1 MFIINLVFV
10 KIIILFFKDK
20 RMFILYLILFYQLYI
35 ILLQIKNLI
44 SLNKIVVKMSN
55 AKNFYREIAPL
66 SAGDSFLVFD
76 RVKDNFDFPVHYHPE
91 FEINFIQNGK
101 GVKRVVGDNIEEID
115 NVELVLI
122 GPNLY
127 HGWELNKCTSKKI
140 HEITIQFHNDLFHE
154 SLLSRR
160 IMNPIRD
167 MFNRSIHGILF
178 SKKVTE
184 ELTPRLVKL
193 SKLDGM
199 DYFLEITSL
208 LYDLANSRNQ
218 RLLSTYT
225 VDYDTFDD
233 YDKMKVVYEY
243 VQKHFAEKITLE
255 DVANVASMS
264 IISFNR
270 FIKKRTGKTFVNY
283 INDIRIGYAAR
294 WLVEKDMSVSEV
306 AFKSGFNNIANFNR
320 SFKAIKNCTPSQYRE
335 DFSGLKRIL

>member
-1 MFIINLVFV
+1 
-10 KIIILFFKDK
+10 
-20 RMFILYLILFYQLYI
+20 
-35 ILLQIKNLI
+35 
-44 SLNKIVVKMSN
+44 MSN
-55 AKNFYREIAPL
+55 LKKFYREIPPL
-66 SAGDSFLVFD
+66 SPLDSFLVFD
-76 RVKDNFDFPVHYHPE
+76 RVKDTFDFPVHYHPE
-91 FEINFIQNGK
+91 FEINFILNGK

-115 NVELVLI
+115 DIELVLI

-127 HGWELNKCTSKKI
+127 HGWELNKCTTKKI
-140 HEITIQFHNDLFHE
+140 HEITIQFHNDLFND

-160 IMNPIRD
+160 IMSPIKD

-178 SKKVTE
+178 SKKVAE
-184 ELTPRLVKL
+184 ELTPRLIKI

-199 DYFLEITSL
+199 DYFLEITSI

-225 VDYDTFDD
+225 VDYATFDD
-233 YDKMKVVYEY
+233 YDKMKLVYEY
-243 VQKHFAEKITLE
+243 VQKNFAEKITLE
-255 DVANVASMS
+255 DVSREASMTS
-264 IISFNR
+264 ISFNR

-294 WLVEKDMSVSEV
+294 WLVEKDLSISEI

-320 SFKAIKNCTPSQYRE
+320 SFKAIKKRTPSQYRD

>member
-1 MFIINLVFV
+1 
-10 KIIILFFKDK
+10 
-20 RMFILYLILFYQLYI
+20 
-35 ILLQIKNLI
+35 
-44 SLNKIVVKMSN
+44 MSN
-55 AKNFYREIAPL
+55 FKNFYREIPPL
-66 SAGDSFLVFD
+66 SPLDSFLVFD
-76 RVKDNFDFPVHYHPE
+76 RVKDTFDFPVHFHPE
-91 FEINFIQNGK
+91 FEINFIENGK

-115 NVELVLI
+115 NIELVLI

-127 HGWELNKCTSKKI
+127 HGWELNKCTAQKI
-140 HEITIQFHNDLFHE
+140 HEITIQFHNDLFHD

-160 IMNPIRD
+160 IMSPIKD

-178 SKKVTE
+178 SKKVSE
-184 ELTPRLVKL
+184 ELAPRLAKL

-199 DYFLEITSL
+199 DYFLEITSI

-225 VDYDTFDD
+225 VDQVTFDD
-233 YDKMKVVYEY
+233 YDKMKLVYDY
-243 VQKHFAEKITLE
+243 VQKNFAEKISLE
-255 DVANVASMS
+255 DVSSVASMTS
-264 IISFNR
+264 ISFNR

-294 WLVEKDMSVSEV
+294 WLIEKDLSISEI

-320 SFKAIKNCTPSQYRE
+320 SFKSIKKRTPSQYKD

>member
-1 MFIINLVFV
+1 MYVYSLIN
-10 KIIILFFKDK
+10 IILSIIYHIIARKKKSNFAKTVFK
-20 RMFILYLILFYQLYI
+20 
-35 ILLQIKNLI
+35 
-44 SLNKIVVKMSN
+44 KMST

-76 RVKDNFDFPVHYHPE
+76 RVKDSFDFPVHYHPE
-91 FEINFIQNGK
+91 FEINFILNGK
-101 GVKRVVGDNIEEID
+101 GVRRVVGDNIEEID

-127 HGWELNKCTSKKI
+127 HGWELNKCTNKKI

-154 SLLSRR
+154 SLLARR

-178 SKKVTE
+178 SKKVAE
-184 ELTPRLVKL
+184 ELTPRLVRL
-193 SKLDGM
+193 SKLDGI

-225 VDYDTFDD
+225 VDYDKFDD
-233 YDKMKVVYEY
+233 YDKMKLVYEY

>member
-1 MFIINLVFV
+1 
-10 KIIILFFKDK
+10 
-20 RMFILYLILFYQLYI
+20 
-35 ILLQIKNLI
+35 
-44 SLNKIVVKMSN
+44 
-55 AKNFYREIAPL
+55 
-66 SAGDSFLVFD
+66 
-76 RVKDNFDFPVHYHPE
+76 
-91 FEINFIQNGK
+91 
-101 GVKRVVGDNIEEID
+101 
-115 NVELVLI
+115 
-122 GPNLY
+122 
-127 HGWELNKCTSKKI
+127 
-140 HEITIQFHNDLFHE
+140 
-154 SLLSRR
+154 
-160 IMNPIRD
+160 MNPIRD

-178 SKKVTE
+178 SKKVAE

-233 YDKMKVVYEY
+233 YDKMKLVYEY

-320 SFKAIKNCTPSQYRE
+320 SFKATKNCTPSQYRE

>member
-1 MFIINLVFV
+1 MSTIN
-10 KIIILFFKDK
+10 K
-20 RMFILYLILFYQLYI
+20 
-35 ILLQIKNLI
+35 
-44 SLNKIVVKMSN
+44 
-55 AKNFYREIAPL
+55 FYREIPPL
-66 SAGDSFLVFD
+66 SPLDSFLVFD
-76 RVKDNFDFPVHYHPE
+76 RIKYTFDFPVHYHPE
-91 FEINFIQNGK
+91 FEINFILNGK
-101 GVKRVVGDNIEEID
+101 GVKRVVGDNIEDID
-115 NVELVLI
+115 NIELVLV

-140 HEITIQFHNDLFHE
+140 HEITIQFDNNLFSD

-160 IMNPIRD
+160 IMNPIKE

-178 SKKVTE
+178 SKKVAE
-184 ELTPRLVKL
+184 ELTPRLIKL

-208 LYDLANSRNQ
+208 LFDLANSRNQ

-225 VDYDTFDD
+225 VDYDVFDD
-233 YDKMKVVYEY
+233 YDKMKLVYDY
-243 VQKHFAEKITLE
+243 VQKNFAERISLE
-255 DVANVASMS
+255 DVSSVANMS
-264 IISFNR
+264 SISFNR

-294 WLVEKDMSVSEV
+294 WLVEKDLSISEI

-320 SFKAIKNCTPSQYRE
+320 SFKAIKNRTPSQYRD

>member
-1 MFIINLVFV
+1 
-10 KIIILFFKDK
+10 
-20 RMFILYLILFYQLYI
+20 
-35 ILLQIKNLI
+35 
-44 SLNKIVVKMSN
+44 MSN
-55 AKNFYREIAPL
+55 LKKFYREIPPL
-66 SAGDSFLVFD
+66 SPLDSFLVFD
-76 RVKDNFDFPVHYHPE
+76 RVKDTFDFPVHYHPE
-91 FEINFIQNGK
+91 FEINFILNGK

-115 NVELVLI
+115 TIELVLI

-140 HEITIQFHNDLFHE
+140 HEITIQFDNNLFPD

-160 IMNPIRD
+160 IMNPIKE

-178 SKKVTE
+178 SKKVADK
-184 ELTPRLVKL
+184 LTPRLIKL

-199 DYFLEITSL
+199 DYFLEITSIL
-208 LYDLANSRNQ
+208 FDLANSRNQ

-225 VDYDTFDD
+225 VDYATFDD
-233 YDKMKVVYEY
+233 YDKMKLVYEY
-243 VQKHFAEKITLE
+243 VQKNFAEKISLE
-255 DVANVASMS
+255 DVSSVASMTS
-264 IISFNR
+264 ISFNR

-294 WLVEKDMSVSEV
+294 WLVEKDMSISEI

-320 SFKAIKNCTPSQYRE
+320 SFKSIKNRTPSQYRD

>member
-1 MFIINLVFV
+1 MSDS
-10 KIIILFFKDK
+10 KI
-20 RMFILYLILFYQLYI
+20 
-35 ILLQIKNLI
+35 
-44 SLNKIVVKMSN
+44 
-55 AKNFYREIAPL
+55 FYREIAPL
-66 SAGDSFLVFD
+66 AVGDSFLVFD

-91 FEINFIQNGK
+91 FEINFIVNGK
-101 GVKRVVGDNIEEID
+101 GVRRVVGDNIEEID
-115 NVELVLI
+115 TIELVLI

-160 IMNPIRD
+160 IMAPIKE
-167 MFNRSIHGILF
+167 MFHRSIHGVLF
-178 SKKVTE
+178 SKKTAE
-184 ELTPRLVKL
+184 ELMPRLVKL
-193 SKLDGM
+193 SKLDGI
-199 DYFLEITSL
+199 DYFLEITSI

-233 YDKMKVVYEY
+233 YDKMKQVYEY
-243 VQKHFAEKITLE
+243 VQKNFAKKITLE
-255 DVANVASMS
+255 DVSSVASMS
-264 IISFNR
+264 SISFNR

>member
-1 MFIINLVFV
+1 
-10 KIIILFFKDK
+10 
-20 RMFILYLILFYQLYI
+20 
-35 ILLQIKNLI
+35 
-44 SLNKIVVKMSN
+44 MSN
-55 AKNFYREIAPL
+55 LKKFYREIPPL
-66 SAGDSFLVFD
+66 SPQDSFLVFD
-76 RVKDNFDFPVHYHPE
+76 RVKDTFDFPVHYHPE
-91 FEINFIQNGK
+91 FEINFILNGK

-115 NVELVLI
+115 TVELVLI

-140 HEITIQFHNDLFHE
+140 HEITIQFDNNLFPD

-160 IMNPIRD
+160 IMNPIKE

-178 SKKVTE
+178 SKKVAE
-184 ELTPRLVKL
+184 MLTPRLVKL

-199 DYFLEITSL
+199 DYFLEITSIL
-208 LYDLANSRNQ
+208 FDLANSRNQ

-225 VDYDTFDD
+225 VDYATFDD
-233 YDKMKVVYEY
+233 YDKMKLVYEY
-243 VQKHFAEKITLE
+243 VQKNFAEKITLE
-255 DVANVASMS
+255 DVSSVASMTS
-264 IISFNR
+264 ISFNR

-294 WLVEKDMSVSEV
+294 WLVEKDMSISEI

-320 SFKAIKNCTPSQYRE
+320 SFKAIKNRTPSQYRE